1 MSDLETY
8 MRSLGKRIA
17 ALERICGIYAE
28 GNFDAV
34 DNNDVVT
41 IANGLKAWA
50 AGTAYTVG
58 ELRTEAGMV
67 YKCRQAH
74 TSTSTWQPSA
84 TPTLWEPVDTTHAG
98 TLTDPIPWTSGMTAY
113 LNKYYSEG
121 GKTYRCKRDDT
132 GNGTALYYTIAQL
145 LGDYF
150 EVAA

>member
-1 MSDLETY
+1 MSVLKSMRGESTMQFVETARQLELH
-8 MRSLGKRIA
+8 MFS
-17 ALERICGIYAE
+17 
-28 GNFDAV
+28 
-34 DNNDVVT
+34 
-41 IANGLKAWA
+41 
-50 AGTAYTVG
+50 VG
-58 ELRTEAGMV
+58 ELRTEAGRV

-74 TSTSTWQPSA
+74 TSTTTWQPSA

-150 EVAA
+150 EVTA